1 MIEVHRL
8 NGETFLLNSD
18 MIETVDAAPD
28 TVLRLMNG
36 HRYVVR
42 EGAAEIYSKIMSFR
56 RSAGY
61 ACIVSNSADEVI
73 KSEDEQG

>member
-42 EGAAEIYSKIMSFR
+42 EGAAEIYNKIMSFR